1 MFIRRVQMRLTDEE
15 RERVVAWL
23 FDSEVTFLVQ
33 TIMDLLPYE
42 DAKRL
47 ADRLNEESANDS
59 E

>member
-1 MFIRRVQMRLTDEE
+1 MILTDEE

-23 FDSEVTFLVQ
+23 FDSEVAFLVQ

-42 DAKRL
+42 DAKGL
-47 ADRLNEESANDS
+47 ADRLNEESEDDS

>member
-1 MFIRRVQMRLTDEE
+1 MILTDEE

-23 FDSEVTFLVQ
+23 FDSEVAFLVQ

-47 ADRLNEESANDS
+47 ADGLNEESEDDS
-59 E
+59 EQ

>member
-1 MFIRRVQMRLTDEE
+1 MILTDEE
-15 RERVVAWL
+15 RERVVGWL
-23 FDSEVTFLVQ
+23 FDSEVAFLVQ

-59 E
+59 EQFDVD